1 VSLDQR
7 VKYYADKI
15 GVEPE
20 KLDQN
25 FVLNVLACTA
35 ENAIINVQIVNHFEN
50 QISGKEVES
59 FFVNFLKGVQYL
71 YEKTEEMPI
80 ENFICSY
87 GNEKLRVEEYENKL
101 MLNIPL
107 NFIKENIDL
116 LRQGVLKKGDK
127 TIDSETY
134 LSLTGLSHAFYAFQE
149 IKFGAKLDNFKGL
162 EFNSL
167 VNSALDFFEKNKLGK
182 EYKPSHDFDKPKTKI
197 SYNLLDP
204 IKKYL
209 ENDYA
214 KN

>member
-1 VSLDQR
+1 MSLDQR

-35 ENAIINVQIVNHFEN
+35 ENAIINAQIVNHFEN

-101 MLNIPL
+101 ITELNPP
-107 NFIKENIDL
+107 
-116 LRQGVLKKGDK
+116 
-127 TIDSETY
+127 
-134 LSLTGLSHAFYAFQE
+134 
-149 IKFGAKLDNFKGL
+149 
-162 EFNSL
+162 FN
-167 VNSALDFFEKNKLGK
+167 
-182 EYKPSHDFDKPKTKI
+182 
-197 SYNLLDP
+197 
-204 IKKYL
+204 
-209 ENDYA
+209 
-214 KN
+214 